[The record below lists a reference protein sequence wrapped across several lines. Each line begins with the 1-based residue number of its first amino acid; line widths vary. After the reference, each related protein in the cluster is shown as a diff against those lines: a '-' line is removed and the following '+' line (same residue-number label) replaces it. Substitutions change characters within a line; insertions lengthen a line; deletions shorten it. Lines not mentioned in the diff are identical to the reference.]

1 MSLCAA
7 FLGNFGVN
15 TQKLSFIY
23 ELRKVSNWAVSCA
36 SFPIDWPTSKLGST
50 QLTGGAPVEMDTPA
64 APLEHAWLP

>member
-36 SFPIDWPTSKLGST
+36 SFPIDWPTSKLGWT
-50 QLTGGAPVEMDTPA
+50 QVAGSIPA
-64 APLEHAWLP
+64 CMGILVAPLEHAWLP